1 MKLYVRISVVSDI
14 YPIVFLPQKSLHTPV
29 LALGVVLKLALDH
42 VNHDI
47 VANQTTLVHD
57 LLSLP
62 SQVGLLRDL

>member
-1 MKLYVRISVVSDI
+1 MVSDI
-14 YPIVFLPQKSLHTPV
+14 YPIVSLPQQGLHAPV
-29 LALGVVLKLALDH
+29 LALSVVIKLALDH